1 MHTKVTTNLES
12 TNAIYK
18 VVLDQHHHHKVFEV
32 GDLFMVH
39 LQKPRFLVDTYHKLQ
54 LKQIDPYKFLDHF
67 HIHIIDLTPYFP
79 LDQLPM
85 QIENTRPSSFPSRGD
100 DVRDM
105 QG

>member
-1 MHTKVTTNLES
+1 MVELPDSKNRVVKNLTESITKMHTKVTTNLES

-79 LDQLPM
+79 LD
-85 QIENTRPSSFPSRGD
+85 
-100 DVRDM
+100 
-105 QG
+105 